1 MTYDI
6 NGFYDFLSSN
16 PNFSGE
22 DIAEHL
28 KMIKKLS
35 KSKVT
40 LNAFGPK
47 ITDSIDNGGFATEWC
62 NFLEKLDNGTKY
74 EYGSNCFDFLYDEIK
89 KHFFS
94 DKNPNSIE
102 KLKSLASLLSGFRK
116 LDESHCLVNG
126 QAMANCI
133 MSVDKKGKIN
143 CISFLEFIK
152 KLMNCQIRDEVKL
165 LMEI

>member
-40 LNAFGPK
+40 LNAFGPR

-74 EYGSNCFDFLYDEIK
+74 EHGFNCFDFLYDEIK

-94 DKNPNSIE
+94 NKNPNSLE
-102 KLKSLASLLSGFRK
+102 KFKSLAYLLSGFRK
-116 LDESHCLVNG
+116 LDESHFFVDG
-126 QAMANCI
+126 QTMGI
-133 MSVDKKGKIN
+133 ISVDKKGRIN
-143 CISFLEFIK
+143 YISFPEFIK